1 MGQKRWMFLLAI
13 FSVLLSF
20 TSGRGVLKLKSDD
33 DRHVYNHTLTLT
45 LVEYASAVYVSDLT
59 ELFNWTCERCNGLTK
74 GFEVI
79 EIIFDVEHCLQAYV
93 GVAKDLNAIIIAF
106 RGTQEHSIQNW
117 VSDLFWKQLDL
128 NYPDMPDAMV
138 HHGFYSAYHNTTL
151 RPAVLGAV
159 QRAKISYGAN
169 INIIVTGHS
178 MGGAMA
184 AFCGLDL
191 VVNEGEENVQVM
203 TFGQPRVGN
212 AAFAS
217 YYSLLVPNTF
227 RITHEHDMVPHLP
240 PYYHIFPQKTYHH
253 FPTEVW
259 VRDLGFSS
267 LVLASVEK
275 VCDNTGEDPTCSR
288 SVVGNSISDHLKY
301 FGIDLRCETWRQC
314 TIVMSHEMDRFSRK
328 DSKGNLVMSR
338 TLPSTTVS
346 ETEALLENV
355 FVWLDMEHKRWVFLL
370 AIFACLLFFSRGRV
384 AVLKWKTDDDSP
396 VYNHTLA
403 LTLVEYTS
411 AVYMSDLT
419 ELFTWTCERCNGLT
433 KGFQVIEI
441 IVDIEHCLQGY
452 VGVAKDLNAIVIAFR
467 GTQEHSIQN
476 WVSDLFWKQL
486 DLNYPDM
493 PDAMVHHGFYSAYH
507 NTTVRP
513 AVLDAVKRAKK
524 FYGENIKIMVTG
536 HSMGGAMAA
545 FCGLDLV
552 VNEGY
557 ENVQVMTFGQPR
569 IGNAAFA
576 SYYSLLVPNTF
587 RITHDRDIVPH
598 LPPFFYLFP
607 QKTYHHFPTEVWVRD
622 LSVLKIVRFGIEK
635 VCDNTGED
643 PTCCRSVMGS
653 SISDHL
659 TYFGVEL
666 MSLSPPVLM
675 EASPNDRLHFGVMA
689 FGCDHY
695 NRRCQI
701 RAPCCNEVFS
711 CRHCHNESTSTL
723 RNIYDRH
730 ELVRQD
736 VKQVICSVCDTEQ
749 PVAQVCTNCG
759 VNMGEY
765 FCDICKFYD
774 DNTAK
779 EQFHCDDCGI
789 CRVGGRENFFHCKKC
804 GSCYAI
810 GLRNNHRCVEDS
822 MRHHCPI
829 CYEYLFDSLKDTT
842 VMKCGH
848 TMHFECY
855 HEMLKRDKFCCPIC
869 SRSVIDMSKTW
880 QRMDEEIEATSM
892 PSDYRDKK
900 VWILCNDCNDTT
912 EVNFHIIGQK
922 CGHCRSYNTRAI
934 GPPVLPQ

>member
-1 MGQKRWMFLLAI
+1 
-13 FSVLLSF
+13 
-20 TSGRGVLKLKSDD
+20 
-33 DRHVYNHTLTLT
+33 
-45 LVEYASAVYVSDLT
+45 
-59 ELFNWTCERCNGLTK
+59 
-74 GFEVI
+74 
-79 EIIFDVEHCLQAYV
+79 
-93 GVAKDLNAIIIAF
+93 
-106 RGTQEHSIQNW
+106 
-117 VSDLFWKQLDL
+117 
-128 NYPDMPDAMV
+128 
-138 HHGFYSAYHNTTL
+138 
-151 RPAVLGAV
+151 
-159 QRAKISYGAN
+159 
-169 INIIVTGHS
+169 
-178 MGGAMA
+178 
-184 AFCGLDL
+184 
-191 VVNEGEENVQVM
+191 
-203 TFGQPRVGN
+203 
-212 AAFAS
+212 
-217 YYSLLVPNTF
+217 
-227 RITHEHDMVPHLP
+227 
-240 PYYHIFPQKTYHH
+240 
-253 FPTEVW
+253 
-259 VRDLGFSS
+259 
-267 LVLASVEK
+267 
-275 VCDNTGEDPTCSR
+275 
-288 SVVGNSISDHLKY
+288 
-301 FGIDLRCETWRQC
+301 
-314 TIVMSHEMDRFSRK
+314 
-328 DSKGNLVMSR
+328 
-338 TLPSTTVS
+338 
-346 ETEALLENV
+346 
-355 FVWLDMEHKRWVFLL
+355 MEQKRWVFLL

-384 AVLKWKTDDDSP
+384 AVLKWETDDDSP

-666 MSLSPPVLM
+666 MCETWRQCSI
-675 EASPNDRLHFGVMA
+675 VM
-689 FGCDHY
+689 G
-695 NRRCQI
+695 
-701 RAPCCNEVFS
+701 
-711 CRHCHNESTSTL
+711 
-723 RNIYDRH
+723 H
-730 ELVRQD
+730 ELESYSRRDSKGNIFLSRIDPSPEV
-736 VKQVICSVCDTEQ
+736 TE
-749 PVAQVCTNCG
+749 
-759 VNMGEY
+759 
-765 FCDICKFYD
+765 
-774 DNTAK
+774 
-779 EQFHCDDCGI
+779 
-789 CRVGGRENFFHCKKC
+789 
-804 GSCYAI
+804 
-810 GLRNNHRCVEDS
+810 
-822 MRHHCPI
+822 
-829 CYEYLFDSLKDTT
+829 
-842 VMKCGH
+842 
-848 TMHFECY
+848 
-855 HEMLKRDKFCCPIC
+855 
-869 SRSVIDMSKTW
+869 SKT
-880 QRMDEEIEATSM
+880 IS
-892 PSDYRDKK
+892 
-900 VWILCNDCNDTT
+900 TT
-912 EVNFHIIGQK
+912 TTGVSSI
-922 CGHCRSYNTRAI
+922 
-934 GPPVLPQ
+934 